1 MRFIWWYIYEDI
13 FCVWVRQVLKQVF
26 DATLKNSS
34 FNLAESSKKWG
45 HPWFH
50 IYQHFTVSAF
60 WARFQE
66 WFSPLTAQ
74 AGVSRSIPGW
84 IIRRQEIQPDK
95 PTIGLQCTLNWSVC
109 CLLVY
114 KQSVQQRNLS
124 LGREVVLFYF
134 KWTVELQSCL
144 QMLILI
150 LSKKWHLSAYLKAP
164 SSP

>member
-1 MRFIWWYIYEDI
+1 M
-13 FCVWVRQVLKQVF
+13 RQVLKQVF

-114 KQSVQQRNLS
+114 KQSVQQRKKSKVIWVWGGKSFCFTSSEQLNCK
-124 LGREVVLFYF
+124 VV
-134 KWTVELQSCL
+134 CRC
-144 QMLILI
+144 
-150 LSKKWHLSAYLKAP
+150 
-164 SSP
+164 